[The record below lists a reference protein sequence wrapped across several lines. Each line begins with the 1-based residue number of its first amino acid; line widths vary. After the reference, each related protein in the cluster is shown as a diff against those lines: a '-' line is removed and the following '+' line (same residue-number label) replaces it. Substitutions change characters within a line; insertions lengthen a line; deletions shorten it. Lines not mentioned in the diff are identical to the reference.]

1 MIEAFK
7 NLFRIPEIRKR
18 IFFLIG
24 ALIVFRIGTHV
35 TLPGID
41 MAALNAFFASLQKG
55 SDNFFDFLN
64 LFTGGALKQ
73 FAIFGLGVMPYISSS
88 IIMQLLQ
95 VVVPAL
101 EKLAKEGS
109 YGRKKINVYTRYLTI
124 VLCIVQGLGILIY
137 FKSAILQQAIQKGFV
152 LITTPEQTITFA
164 FGAAFILFLTA
175 GTMFLLWLGEQITE
189 RGIGNGV
196 SVIIF
201 GGIVARIPFVIYETI
216 NLTDVNQE
224 AGAIR
229 ILILLIIF
237 LALIALVVFLQQ
249 GERRVTVKYAKR
261 VVGNKMYQGQNTYIP
276 FKVDG
281 SGVIAIIFASSIIMF
296 PSQILGTFGSDNRI
310 LREIARLL
318 SPGSVLYYALYML
331 LVVFFCYFYT
341 AILYNPNEI
350 SNNIQ
355 KNGGFIPGIRPGDQT
370 ATFLQKLLNRLIL
383 PGALIVGMIAIL
395 PSIIGDLMGLP
406 NGVTQILGGTS
417 LLIMVG
423 VALDTLKQL
432 ESQLR
437 SRNLEGFIKHG
448 KLKGRYY

>member
-18 IFFLIG
+18 IFFMIG

-55 SDNFFDFLN
+55 NDNFFDFLN

-124 VLCIVQGLGILIY
+124 VLCVVQGLGILIY
-137 FKSAILQQAIQKGFV
+137 FKSAILSQAISKGFV
-152 LITTPEQTITFA
+152 LINTAEQTITFGFA
-164 FGAAFILFLTA
+164 FSFILILST

-189 RGIGNGV
+189 RGVGNGV
-196 SVIIF
+196 SVLIF
-201 GGIVARIPFVIYETI
+201 GGIVARIPFVIYETQK
-216 NLTDVNQE
+216 LTDITQE

-276 FKVDG
+276 FKVDPA
-281 SGVIAIIFASSIIMF
+281 GVIAIIFASSIILF
-296 PSQILGTFGSDNRI
+296 PSQILGTFGGDNRI

-318 SPGSVLYYALYML
+318 SPGSVLYYMLYMI

-341 AILYNPNEI
+341 AIMYNPNEI
-350 SNNIQ
+350 SEHVR
-355 KNGGFIPGIRPGDQT
+355 KNGGFIPGIRPGEQT
-370 ATFLQKLLNRLIL
+370 ALFLQKLLNRLIL
-383 PGALIVGMIAIL
+383 PGALIVGFIAII
-395 PSIIGDLMGLP
+395 PSIIGDIMGLP
-406 NGVTQILGGTS
+406 YGVSQILGGTS

-437 SRNLEGFIKHG
+437 SRNLDGFIKHG